1 MADTNTRTALFV
13 IDIQG
18 ELANDPATQIPYADR
33 VVQAG
38 TKILQSAR
46 RAIADASATIDDKTP
61 SIIVFVQH
69 EETDG
74 GLVRGS
80 EAWKL
85 VFPPQSGVDTEILVP
100 KTTRDTFE
108 SNPDLAQ
115 RLRDLNIGRIAAFGI
130 QSECCVLSTCRGA
143 LAAGFD
149 VTLLS
154 GAHSTYD
161 TDDKT
166 AVEVERD
173 VEAELHANGAHIVPW
188 EDVARTW
195 ERI

>member
-1 MADTNTRTALFV
+1 MADANTCTALFV

-18 ELANDPATQIPYADR
+18 ELANDPATQIPHADR

-38 TKILQSAR
+38 TNILQSAR
-46 RAIADASATIDDKTP
+46 RAIADNNNANDDKTP
-61 SIIVFVQH
+61 SIIVFIQH

-85 VFPPQSGVDTEILVP
+85 VFPPQSGVKTEILVS

-108 SNPDLAQ
+108 SNRDLAQ
-115 RLRDLNIGRIAAFGI
+115 RLRDLNIGHIMAFGI

-143 LAAGFD
+143 LAAGFG

-161 TDDKT
+161 VGGKT
-166 AVEVERD
+166 AVEVESE
-173 VEAELHANGAHIVPW
+173 VEAELKAKGAHNVPW
-188 EDVARTW
+188 EDVVKTW
-195 ERI
+195 EKI